1 LASSKIVL
9 TSLAAC
15 WLLAGCATKPVDGQD
30 HALSVSSRLHLADAA
45 EASGD
50 KQTAVSMYL
59 AAANDAPAD
68 SAIQLRCAEGLARNG
83 RLEDAEGLVVRRLK
97 SAPKDMDL
105 LRTLGAIQ
113 VMTGK
118 PQDALQTLSGVLASK
133 PDDVSALTDK
143 AVALDILR
151 RHDEAQAL
159 YRQALGLSPQDA
171 TISNDFALSLL
182 LSGQAAAGAQVL
194 APFRERLGLPERIR
208 TNLGIMDA
216 ASGRAEDAH
225 ALLGTHIEPADL
237 AKLTEAINRGAPGQP
252 RGIGT
257 N

>member
-1 LASSKIVL
+1 
-9 TSLAAC
+9 
-15 WLLAGCATKPVDGQD
+15 
-30 HALSVSSRLHLADAA
+30 
-45 EASGD
+45 
-50 KQTAVSMYL
+50 
-59 AAANDAPAD
+59 
-68 SAIQLRCAEGLARNG
+68 
-83 RLEDAEGLVVRRLK
+83 
-97 SAPKDMDL
+97 MDL